1 MSRSAALTLALA
13 ALCPAVAA
21 AGGFTETLPRNTF
34 LFDIAYSHS
43 LLKNAYDNDGNKTQ
57 LIDRLYRYE
66 PGGGLQGIVIPDAS
80 VTFDLM
86 IPQLRYGILDN
97 LTVAIGI
104 PVIVRTR
111 VEPRLGWVPG
121 DYQWPMGRAYS
132 EQDFWDWAASMGQPK
147 PGTWTGNQGALSDIV
162 LGLRYRFSDHFSALT
177 RHGIGM
183 ALTAYGVLP
192 TGSPKDPEEIVAVGT
207 TSWELHFQG
216 EIGVHLGVDKS
227 LFKGRLT
234 VGLEVFYEALLKHRY
249 QTPRGTRNPLVLNLA
264 PYVGETYTLDPGD
277 FFGVSVQL
285 DVVAIEGPARGNWL
299 TKGDA
304 TKAAALPP
312 VLAFSLRYTHTR
324 LGQSDWDSSSALW
337 DWTQEKLWRPGYKN
351 ILAGTLTASFL
362 RLGVP
367 LQIYATYQTMSLIP
381 GKNSRATDVLTFGL
395 RAPWSF

>member
-1 MSRSAALTLALA
+1 VRWFGALLLVLA
-13 ALCPAVAA
+13 ALGHRAA
-21 AGGFTETLPRNTF
+21 LAGGFTETLPRNTF
-34 LFDIAYSHS
+34 LFDIGYSHS

-57 LIDRLYRYE
+57 LIDPLYRYE
-66 PGGGLQGIVIPDAS
+66 PGGGLQGIVLPDAS

-86 IPQLRYGILDN
+86 ILQLRYGLLDN

-104 PVIVRTR
+104 PVVLRTR
-111 VEPRLGWVPG
+111 VEPRLGWVSG
-121 DYQWPMGRAYS
+121 DYQWPMGRSYS

-147 PGTWTGNQGALSDIV
+147 PGTWSGNQGALSDIV
-162 LGLRYRFSDHFSALT
+162 LGFRYRFSDHFATLT

-183 ALTAYGVLP
+183 ALTAYGALP

-216 EIGVHLGVDKS
+216 EIGVHLAVDKS
-227 LFKGRLT
+227 FFAGRLT
-234 VGLEVFYEALLKHRY
+234 VGLELFYEALLKHRY
-249 QTPRGTRNPLVLNLA
+249 QTPRGTRHPLVLNLA

-277 FFGVSVQL
+277 FFGFSVQIDL
-285 DVVAIEGPARGNWL
+285 VALQGPARESWI

-304 TKAAALPP
+304 ARAASLPA
-312 VLAFSLRYTHTR
+312 VLTFSLRYTHTH

-351 ILAGTLTASFL
+351 ILAATLVGSFL

-367 LQIYATYQTMSLIP
+367 LQVYATYQTMSLLP
-381 GKNSRATDVLTFGL
+381 GKNSRATDVLSVGL
-395 RAPWSF
+395 RAPWTF